1 MRLAPGA
8 TITSQARTPQHN
20 ADVGGASDSMHLGA
34 QATDIVLPKGMTAS
48 QLKAQLIAQGYP
60 VTEFLDE
67 GTHVHWGWGPKGA
80 QTGTVAA
87 DPWAPADITP
97 DQKLAAAQKLR
108 WGNTPAENAAL
119 DDFEAAKPA
128 GAAPQQPTAS
138 WWDTIKSA
146 VTSTPARWK
155 QLAGAALQAIGE
167 HPEAF
172 APSNPLLSEQE
183 NEEMNAGMA
192 PARAASGQKMAQFGS
207 QLYASAAADIKSN
220 MPNLDASTAKRLA
233 YTITS
238 GTIDL
243 LPILGATAV
252 TKSPIVGGVMMGAQ
266 AATSKYGEA
275 RTDGRTPD
283 QAAMDASFSGL
294 VNGALG
300 TLPLGA
306 LMKPGQTFLAKTLQ
320 SAGTFG
326 AISVATE
333 ALQLGYDKGIVNPNM
348 TLAQAMQRLEEAGI
362 VGTLQGAFLGG
373 GHAGL
378 ESAVNRMHAATPAP
392 QARVEPSAAA
402 PVPPAPEPAP
412 APPQQPTSVQ
422 AQVRQALGLE
432 KPGVAPAADPW
443 APVAEGAAALPAA
456 APAPQA
462 GAVEGPGI
470 PRRALEPD
478 VAVTSTGREVPVQY
492 AVVEASHLVPS
503 QTQEGNPNPAFPA
516 ELQPRDRTRAVSQA
530 QVASI
535 AQNIN
540 PRLLDRSV
548 NASDGA
554 PIVAPSGVVE
564 SGNGRSLAIQRA
576 YADNLPSAQA
586 YRDYLAQRGYPVEG
600 MDQPVL
606 VRIRTDAMAPE
617 DRQAFVREANQ
628 SGQLGYSA
636 TERAMSDATA
646 MPDHALELFRGGD
659 VESAGNREFV
669 RSFMQHTLPANEHAA
684 MVDTNGNLS
693 LDGARRVRAALLA
706 KAYADPD
713 LVGNIVENSD
723 TSIKAIGNALTDSA
737 PDWALMRAGVARGDI
752 PPALDQTGKLLEAVQ
767 LVARARADGRN
778 VAEFV
783 GQPDIFT
790 GQSIDPDTEAWLRL
804 MFRNTKDWTQPVGR
818 DKLAEALQFYAREA
832 QKAQVG
838 QNLLGEPPVSPGEV
852 LSVAKARQYGEPS
865 GTGPSLSFSEDVRA
879 HGIEGDRSGAEGA
892 EARGGAEAARPGH
905 EPDAYGPF
913 GRYPTVT
920 EFADA
925 RPGRYVGL
933 TGEAEGYLRGA
944 GIDPVR
950 DPAEAVGALSN
961 WVYRRGHQFGY
972 ESMAGFG
979 ADGAVHASTNGET
992 HAVTMPSGLIEKML
1006 DPAARVVTVHNH
1018 PSSSAFSAGDLAT
1031 LARPG
1036 HAALVLV
1043 GKDGKWHIATLKADR
1058 LTADNDA
1065 VARSLNYVAKAA
1077 RTTAT
1082 EFVDRLYNARTVD
1095 GTEAHYLQSYL
1106 TMQALVRAGVIDYMG
1121 PDRLPARLAED
1132 ANHVVTRIAT
1142 AVRLRLNGERALR
1155 AAQRGADDFDRRPQ
1169 PVRLTDGIAQVLGQP
1184 RQDGAA
1190 AGSEGSAGGS
1200 VGQSEVYRKPEQLR
1214 LLEDENRYERDRP
1227 PFYSALTRAI
1237 EDTKMSRAPA
1247 KDWAGLIDNL
1257 RAKGVKQEE
1266 IDWSGVKDWLG
1277 QQAGPVTR
1285 DQVLQHLRENEV
1297 QVQEIEKGSIDGRK
1311 SGKEKMAE
1319 LRPAMDEMVER
1330 HGRFGFDEKSE
1341 ARRAIISE
1349 PDSWDYDTPEDRRLA
1364 HEYSRAAKAGG
1375 ADSTKFSKYTLPG
1388 GENYRE
1394 LLLTLPGNK
1403 AAGAAPAPITELPE
1417 GYHVSFD
1424 MAADPA
1430 YRYAVIPPGQ
1440 VHGRPFAGKW
1450 ESESVAKREA
1460 VAQINREAKARWEED
1475 RKAGQFTN
1483 SHWDEPNVLAHVRFD
1498 DRNETTP
1505 GFVVR
1510 NTNSG
1515 NASRAFETR
1524 AEADTYRST
1533 LPESVRGQTE
1543 VKEVKAGFTK
1553 KVLHVAEVQSD
1564 WHQKGR
1570 RQGYK
1575 TEDVPTLR
1583 DNLKADELKIEKTEH
1598 QWRATAPDGRSAVVG
1613 QGVEATEE
1621 GARDYLRRHLNT
1633 LAAESNHRAAIND
1646 AKQVPNAPFKATW
1659 HELALKRLLRYAAE
1673 HGYDRLSW
1681 DTGETQAERYDLSKQ
1696 VDHLLYKKNPDGTF
1710 RLSAQSSGRGHLLGE
1725 KLTEAELENQVGK
1738 DVAKRIVDGGGDD
1751 TNLGS
1756 GSGTSQRDMW
1766 KQLDG
1771 ANLKVGGE
1779 GMKGFYDRIVPQFL
1793 AKYAKR
1799 WGAKVEASR
1808 LNNGGDN
1815 LSDYRFVGG
1824 RNTPEAVTEFRHS
1837 DAYRHLPAAVQQ
1849 QIQAYR
1855 KALLNE
1861 REDAANELSH
1871 ASASALGGKIEHA
1884 PPKGTAVHS
1893 LAITPE
1899 MRKSVMQGQPLFDE
1913 ARRYSEEPGAVDAQG
1928 RPLPQSIIPGAE
1940 PSAVQLAKA
1949 REGRLGTKVEQKPPG
1964 GLFGAQDVPGQD
1976 QLSLFEDGR
1985 RYAEIPRD
1993 DRETLEKAARTG
2005 DWIGKYHAEGST
2017 PDARIRN
2024 AIGRAFEAWRRSGGS
2039 VPAAVR
2045 AIFSQLPRGFSDV
2058 PTTSRPTEAFSEKV
2072 KRAADA
2078 TMDLVHDAQM
2088 LIAPMAEGTPE
2099 ARATAKDF
2107 ANMMR
2112 LARYHGNRMMEGL
2125 KRTFDPEQRRKMWE
2139 AADEESVLRQNG
2151 EATAG
2156 RGLSTLTPEERR
2168 AVLEQQADA
2177 QNVWQA
2183 AKDQGMVQGEGLP
2196 SYVPRMMVE
2205 MARTGVQ
2212 RLGAGEEGAR
2222 SIPGIGRNVKTKT
2235 GQMQHRKYMTTE
2247 ETEKAGGAKFG
2258 TMAAVVRDIQTLPLA
2273 TMKLREAVAG
2283 RALINKIKEIGQ
2295 KTGDDTVVEGHEPT
2309 DTPYKWF
2316 TLDNPAFKTW
2326 RPKLIKNEETGKY
2339 EPAKDQNGDI
2349 VFEKVPLFVR
2359 GDFEGPLRA
2368 VLSQDSGKV
2377 YNALMNVKGRAM
2389 TAIMYSPLIH
2399 NAVEWGRALPAMP
2412 GKVVTFRIY
2421 FEGNAAKRNPEIMTA
2436 AIMHGLV
2443 PIGHQAGMQDIT
2455 SIANPESIA
2464 AGRSW
2469 TAKIVGAVPGLFSRD
2484 AQQAVYRTIDRMGDL
2499 WHNTLL
2505 WDRVGD
2511 LQMGLFV
2518 NFTNDMVKKGMSP
2531 ETAQYVAAHF
2541 ANRYAG
2547 ALPLES
2553 MSSMSRKIANLAL
2566 FSRTY
2571 TLGNLGALK
2580 DVITGLPRDVQAQ
2593 IARDGTV
2600 EQLKGVRSL
2609 AARKALA
2616 ILVTDIALFYAG
2628 NSILQSAVSYITG
2641 RQDLSEIEK
2650 GYVDR
2655 LKELL
2660 GKVTESPL
2668 ELLNPF
2674 ADMQALSATS
2684 ENEPG
2689 RQNRVL
2695 VGYDRNGTA
2704 IYARN
2709 PVGKIGEEFTNWL
2722 TSPLETLKA
2731 KFSTILHPTWQTLT
2745 NDAGFGRQVYDPK
2758 AKGISGLVT
2767 NLGHVVSLYLS
2778 SQVPLDSLKSAA
2790 ATLKG
2795 DGSEID
2801 TYKAL
2806 GPLAGVTFS
2815 KGAPGGPGVGE
2826 LFELRRQR
2834 DAKQAAAMPGAIEK
2848 IKNGDIAGARKDM
2861 RAVGISPGLQTYY
2874 VRVTQNPRLRLN
2886 TKAARELLR
2895 QATPEER
2902 ARILQPTGG
2911 P

>member
-8 TITSQARTPQHN
+8 QITSQARTPEHN
-20 ADVGGASDSMHLGA
+20 AAVGGVADSMHLGA
-34 QATDIVLPKGMTAS
+34 QATDIVLPKGVTAA
-48 QLKAQLIAQGYP
+48 QLKSQLIAQGYP

-67 GTHVHWGWGPKGA
+67 GTHVHWGWGPKGGK
-80 QTGTVAA
+80 TGTVAA
-87 DPWAPADITP
+87 DPWAPATG
-97 DQKLAAAQKLR
+97 AAAPNDGH
-108 WGNTPAENAAL
+108 WHNTPQENADL
-119 DDFEAAKPA
+119 DAFEAAANALPADKTKPSA
-128 GAAPQQPTAS
+128 I
-138 WWDTIKSA
+138 WWDTIKA
-146 VTSTPARWK
+146 AATSTPARWK
-155 QLAGAALQAIGE
+155 QMAGAAIRALGE
-167 HPEAF
+167 HPDF
-172 APSNPLLSEQE
+172 LTPSNPNLSAQE
-183 NEEMNAGMA
+183 NEDMNAAFA
-192 PARAASGQKMAQFGS
+192 PARAAAGQQMAQFGTK
-207 QLYASAAADIKSN
+207 LYADAAADIKAN

-233 YTITS
+233 YTLTS
-238 GTIDL
+238 GTIDI
-243 LPILGATAV
+243 LPVLAAIAV
-252 TKSPIVGGVMMGAQ
+252 TKNPVVGGAMMAAQ
-266 AATSKYGEA
+266 AGTSKYGEA
-275 RTDGRTPD
+275 RADGRTPG
-283 QAAMDASFSGL
+283 QAAMDASFTGI

-333 ALQLGYDKGIVNPNM
+333 ALQLGYDKGLVNQNM
-348 TLAQAMQRLEEAGI
+348 TLKEAMGRLEEAGI

-392 QARVEPSAAA
+392 QARVEPKAAA
-402 PVPPAPEPAP
+402 TVPAPQEAAP
-412 APPQQPTSVQ
+412 APPQQPTSIQ
-422 AQVRQALGLE
+422 GQMRQALGLE

-443 APVAEGAAALPAA
+443 SPVAEGAAALPAS

-462 GAVEGPGI
+462 AAVEGPGI

-478 VAVTSTGREVPVQY
+478 VAVTSSGREVPVQY

-516 ELQPRDRTRAVSQA
+516 ELQPRDRSRAVSQA
-530 QVASI
+530 QIASI

-576 YADNLPSAQA
+576 YADNLPSAQT
-586 YRDYLAQRGYPVEG
+586 YRDYLAERGYPVEG

-606 VRIRTDAMAPE
+606 VRIRTDAMPAE

-646 MPDHALELFRGGD
+646 MPDHSLELFRGGD
-659 VESAGNREFV
+659 VEGAANREFV
-669 RSFMQHTLPANEHAA
+669 RSFMQHALPTNEHAA

-693 LDGARRVRAALLA
+693 LDGARRLRAAMLA

-713 LVGNIVENSD
+713 LVGSVVENADS
-723 TSIKAIGNALTDSA
+723 SIKAIGNALTDSA
-737 PDWALMRAGVARGDI
+737 PDWALMRAGVARGEI

-838 QNLLGEPPVSPGEV
+838 QNLLGDQPVTPLEV
-852 LSVAKARQYGEPS
+852 LSVAKAKQYGEQTS
-865 GTGPSLSFSEDVRA
+865 GTSPSLSFGEDVRA
-879 HGIEGDRSGAEGA
+879 RRLEGDRSGAEGA
-892 EARGGAEAARPGH
+892 AARGGAETAQPGAEGDH
-905 EPDAYGPF
+905 LAPF
-913 GRYPTVT
+913 GPAPAAPHLRAVQ
-920 EFADA
+920 
-925 RPGRYVGL
+925 PGERAVL
-933 TGEAEGYLRGA
+933 TGEARDYLKAAGVDPQDRPAAIGSLANLVFQRGRKFGFETLA
-944 GIDPVR
+944 SLDR
-950 DPAEAVGALSN
+950 DG
-961 WVYRRGHQFGY
+961 
-972 ESMAGFG
+972 
-979 ADGAVHASTNGET
+979 DIHASTDGKRG
-992 HAVTMPSGLIEKML
+992 AVNFSDALEDRLLQRGQ
-1006 DPAARVVTVHNH
+1006 RVITIHNH
-1018 PSSSAFSAGDLAT
+1018 PSNSAFSSGDLAA
-1031 LARPG
+1031 LAYPG
-1036 HAALVLV
+1036 HAAMVVV
-1043 GKDGKWHIATLKADR
+1043 GHDGEWHATSLA
-1058 LTADNDA
+1058 
-1065 VARSLNYVAKAA
+1065 ARIDSNAKLEKAA
-1077 RTTAT
+1077 GVLAGAQKGARATAT
-1082 EFVDRLYNARTVD
+1082 KFTDQLYNDRVATPAEAD
-1095 GTEAHYLQSYL
+1095 GMLSAI
-1106 TMQALVRAGVIDYMG
+1106 TMQSMVRAGLIHYMG
-1121 PDRLPARLAED
+1121 PDRIPARFAKD
-1132 ANHVVTRIAT
+1132 ANDVIDRIAT
-1142 AVRLRLNGERALR
+1142 AIRLFANSNPDGGVRPAERIAE
-1155 AAQRGADDFDRRPQ
+1155 GADRPAR
-1169 PVRLTDGIAQVLGQP
+1169 PVQLADGIAQLLGEP
-1184 RQDGAA
+1184 GRNA
-1190 AGSEGSAGGS
+1190 
-1200 VGQSEVYRKPEQLR
+1200 GQSGGDAGARPGAGRPAVYRKPEQLR
-1214 LLEDENRYERDRP
+1214 LLEEENRYERERP

-1237 EDTKMSRAPA
+1237 EATKMSRAPA

-1277 QQAGPVTR
+1277 QQTGPVTR

-1297 QVQEIEKGSIDGRK
+1297 QVQEVQKGGAESAA
-1311 SGKEKMAE
+1311 SGQAKMQE
-1319 LRPAMDEMVER
+1319 MKPAFDEMLQR
-1330 HGRFGFDEKSE
+1330 SGLMGFDTRVE
-1341 ARRAIISE
+1341 AANGVIAE
-1349 PDSWDYDTPEDRRLA
+1349 PGAWEYDTPADSALA
-1364 HEYSRAAKAGG
+1364 HQYSQVVQEWRRSKKDAN
-1375 ADSTKFSKYTLPG
+1375 TKFQSYVLPG

-1394 LLLTLPGNK
+1394 LLLTIPDNK
-1403 AAGAAPAPITELPE
+1403 AAGAPPAPITELP
-1417 GYHVSFD
+1417 GDYHVNFD
-1424 MAADPA
+1424 RMADPA
-1430 YRYAVIPPGQ
+1430 YRYSVIPEGQ
-1440 VHGRPFAGKW
+1440 AHGRPFAGKW
-1450 ESESVAKREA
+1450 ESEAVARREA
-1460 VAQINREAKARWEED
+1460 VAHINRETKARWDED
-1475 RKAGQFTN
+1475 RKAGQFTTG
-1483 SHWDEPNVLAHVRFD
+1483 HWDEPNVLAHVRFD
-1498 DRNETTP
+1498 DRTITEP
-1505 GFVVR
+1505 GFVVK
-1510 NTNSG
+1510 NTRSG
-1515 NASRAFETR
+1515 NSSNAFETR
-1524 AEADTYRST
+1524 AEAESYQAA
-1533 LPESVRGQTE
+1533 LPESVRGQTD
-1543 VKEVKAGFTK
+1543 VREVKAGTTK
-1553 KVLHVAEVQSD
+1553 KILHVAEVQSD

-1570 RQGYK
+1570 RRGYQTK
-1575 TEDVPTLR
+1575 NPELRRTDVRP
-1583 DNLKADELKIEKTEH
+1583 DELRIVEDTH
-1598 QWRATAPDGRSAVVG
+1598 GWRGIRPDGDGGHVG
-1613 QGVEATEE
+1613 KGVESTEA
-1621 GARDYLRRHLNT
+1621 GAREYLARYLNGR
-1633 LAAESNHRAAIND
+1633 AAEANREVGSQRSQ
-1646 AKQVPNAPFKATW
+1646 QVPDAPFKSSW
-1659 HELALKRLLRYAAE
+1659 HELAIKRLLRYAAE

-1681 DTGETQAERYDLSKQ
+1681 DTGETQAARYDLSKQ
-1696 VDHLLYKKNPDGTF
+1696 IKELTVHRSDENYALGGTGRDGNRITF
-1710 RLSAQSSGRGHLLGE
+1710 PKTFSAQ
-1725 KLTEAELENQVGK
+1725 ELPDVIGK
-1738 DVAKRIVDGGGDD
+1738 DMAEKIVNDFNIGRRGQVVY
-1751 TNLGS
+1751 S
-1756 GSGTSQRDMW
+1756 G
-1766 KQLDG
+1766 LD
-1771 ANLKVGGE
+1771 LKVGGE
-1779 GMKGFYDRIVPQFL
+1779 GMKGFYDDILPKTVNKL
-1793 AKYAKR
+1793 AKK
-1799 WGAKVEASR
+1799 WGAKVEQSEIPSGR
-1808 LNNGGDN
+1808 
-1815 LSDYRFVGG
+1815 VGG
-1824 RNTPEAVTEFRHS
+1824 WQATNDAGQVYRTVYTHGEMTELKNQGF
-1837 DAYRHLPAAVQQ
+1837 
-1849 QIQAYR
+1849 
-1855 KALLNE
+1855 
-1861 REDAANELSH
+1861 
-1871 ASASALGGKIEHA
+1871 KIRDNPGLKETK
-1884 PPKGTAVHS
+1884 PVHS
-1893 LAITPE
+1893 IPITDA
-1899 MRKSVMQGQPLFDE
+1899 MRESVMKGQPLFDE
-1913 ARRYSEEPGAVDAQG
+1913 SRRYSEEPGAVDARG
-1928 RPLPQSIIPGAE
+1928 RALPQTIMPGAE
-1940 PSAVQLAKA
+1940 PSAAQLAKA
-1949 REGRLGTKVEQKPPG
+1949 REAAGGGKMGTKTEQKPPG

-1993 DRETLEKAARTG
+1993 DREVLEKAARTG
-2005 DWIGKYHAEGST
+2005 DWIGKYGAEGDT

-2024 AIGRAFEAWRRSGGS
+2024 AIAGAFRAWRRSAGA

-2045 AIFSQLPRGFSDV
+2045 SIFSELPRGFSDV
-2058 PTTSRPTEAFSEKV
+2058 PTTSRPTEAFSAKV

-2125 KRTFDPEQRRKMWE
+2125 KKTFSPEQRRKMWE
-2139 AADEESVLRQNG
+2139 AADEESVLRQKG

-2156 RGLSTLTPEERR
+2156 RGLSTLAPEERR

-2183 AKDQGMVQGEGLP
+2183 AKDQGMVQGDGLP

-2205 MARTGVQ
+2205 MGRTGVQ
-2212 RLGAGEEGAR
+2212 RLGSGEDAVR
-2222 SIPGIGRNVKTKT
+2222 SIPGIGRNLKTKT
-2235 GQMQHRKYMTTE
+2235 GQMQHRKYLTAE
-2247 ETEKAGGAKFG
+2247 ETEQAGSGKFG
-2258 TMAAVVRDIQTLPLA
+2258 TVAAVVRDIQTLPLA

-2283 RALINKIKEIGQ
+2283 RALINKIKELGQ

-2309 DTPYKWF
+2309 GTPYKWF
-2316 TLDNPAFKTW
+2316 TMDNPAFKTW
-2326 RPKLIKNEETGKY
+2326 RPKLIKNEESGKY

-2377 YNALMNVKGRAM
+2377 YNALMGMKGRAM

-2412 GKVVTFRIY
+2412 GKVATFRIY
-2421 FEGNAAKRNPEIMTA
+2421 FEGNRAKRDPETMTQ

-2455 SIANPESIA
+2455 SIANADSIK

-2469 TAKIVGAVPGLFSRD
+2469 TAKIIGAVPGIFSRD
-2484 AQQAVYRTIDRMGDL
+2484 AQQAVYRTIDRMGDI

-2511 LQMGLFV
+2511 LQMGLYT
-2518 NFTNDMVKKGMSP
+2518 NFRDHLIAKGNTPDAAAYM
-2531 ETAQYVAAHF
+2531 AAHF

-2616 ILVTDIALFYAG
+2616 ILATDIALFYAG
-2628 NSILQSAVSYITG
+2628 NSILQSAVSYMAG

-2650 GYVDR
+2650 SYVDR
-2655 LKELL
+2655 LKDLL
-2660 GKVTESPL
+2660 SKVTESPMD
-2668 ELLNPF
+2668 LLNPF

-2731 KFSTILHPTWQTLT
+2731 KFSTILRPTWQVLT

-2758 AKGISGLVT
+2758 AKGVSGLVT

-2778 SQVPLDSLKSAA
+2778 SQIPLDSLKSAA

-2801 TYKAL
+2801 SYKAL
-2806 GPLAGVTFS
+2806 GPMAGVTFS

-2826 LFELRRQR
+2826 LYELRRQR
-2834 DAKQAAAMPGAIEK
+2834 DAKQSAAMPGIIEK
-2848 IKNGDIAGARKDM
+2848 IRQGDIAGARKDM

-2886 TKAARELLR
+2886 SRSARELLR

-2902 ARILQPTGG
+2902 ARILQPTGAQ
-2911 P
+2911 